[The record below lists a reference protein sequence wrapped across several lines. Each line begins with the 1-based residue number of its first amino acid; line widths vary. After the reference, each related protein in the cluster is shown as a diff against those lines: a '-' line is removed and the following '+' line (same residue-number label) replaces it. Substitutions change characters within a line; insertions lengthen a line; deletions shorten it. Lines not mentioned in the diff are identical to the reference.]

1 MRLCLT
7 CTNNRPGLLLD
18 ISQVLMKQECNIA
31 AVEVVEGALYLECH
45 LAFAG
50 QTPELICELQQVE
63 DIHHVSEVSTMPSKE
78 RAEQLEAVLSSLQ
91 DGVLSVNLSGLVEKY
106 NKTALHILNLTVDN
120 LDQPLPAALLDILFI
135 SRTMREGDT
144 FRNQEV
150 FIATTGRYCTVSTR
164 PMRNDNGKVTG
175 AVIVLCESPGSWTFK
190 PKNLPFNSNQNLS
203 LTGQTLEASLGAVE
217 REILQATI
225 HKFRSSRQAGA
236 VLGLSHTAILKKLK
250 KHGLQSGSY

>member
-7 CTNNRPGLLLD
+7 CTNRPGILLD

-31 AVEVVEGALYLECH
+31 AVEVVEGAVYLECH
-45 LAFAG
+45 MAFAE
-50 QTPELICELQQVE
+50 QTPELIRELQQVE
-63 DIHHVSEVSTMPSKE
+63 DIHHVNEVSTMPSKE

-91 DGVLSVNLSGLVEKY
+91 DGILSVNMSGIVEKY
-106 NKTALHILNLTVDN
+106 NKTALHILNLKVDN

-135 SRTMREGDT
+135 SRTIREGYS

-150 FIATTGRYCTVSTR
+150 FMATTGRYCTVSTR
-164 PMRNDNGKVTG
+164 PMRNDSGKVTG

-190 PKNLPFNSNQNLS
+190 PKNLPFKSNLI